1 MKELIYYLASNL
13 ASKPDEVEVNETLN
27 ENGEL
32 DITLTVH
39 PGDLSQL
46 IGKNGRTVKAIRS
59 LLSTASLKSGKKVN
73 LKLLDERTV

>member
-13 ASKPDEVEVNETLN
+13 ANKPGEVQVTETRN

-32 DITLTVH
+32 EITLKVH
-39 PGDLSQL
+39 PDDLSQL
-46 IGKNGRTVKAIRS
+46 IGKNGRTVKALRS
-59 LLSTASLKSGKKVN
+59 LLSTASLKSGQKTN